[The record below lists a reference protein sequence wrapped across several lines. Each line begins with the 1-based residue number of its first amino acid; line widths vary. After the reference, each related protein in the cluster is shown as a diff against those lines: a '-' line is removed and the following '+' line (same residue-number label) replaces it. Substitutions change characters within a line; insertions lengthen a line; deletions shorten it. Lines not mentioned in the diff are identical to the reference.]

1 MNSSDRP
8 QRPIST
14 DMLEAFLKVAECRSV
29 SQAAV
34 SLDVAKSLISKR
46 IAQLEERLETTLFSR
61 STRKVALTP
70 AGETY
75 VDYAKRALAEVSDGM
90 ERVRSLRTE
99 LSGNLRLTAP
109 VSWGQRVLA
118 KHLPEFLKL
127 HPSLEIDLML
137 TDRMMD
143 MAAERIDV
151 ALRWSSHS
159 QHERHGTPL
168 TEIKWFLTAAPAY
181 IAQHGLPAEPAE
193 LNDHACVYYRRDN
206 TDDHWTLQHNLTPNP
221 SEPRHVE
228 VKVSGRYRVD
238 NPEAVLEAA
247 LAGMGI
253 ALLPDYL
260 CVPAI
265 EQGSLVKVL
274 TPWTPQ
280 TKFGT
285 HIVALCPPDRKK
297 ISRNQALID
306 DLQRAMSQGS

>member
-1 MNSSDRP
+1 MSMLERQ

-14 DMLEAFLKVAECRSV
+14 DMLAAFLEVAECRSV

-34 SLDVAKSLISKR
+34 SLDVAKSLVSKR

-75 VDYAKRALAEVSDGM
+75 VDYAKRALAEVADGM

-118 KHLPEFLKL
+118 KHLPEFLKM

-137 TDRMMD
+137 NDRMMD
-143 MAAERIDV
+143 MATERIDV

-159 QHERHGTPL
+159 HHERHGTPL
-168 TEIKWFLTAAPAY
+168 TEIKWYLTAAPAY
-181 IAQHGLPAEPAE
+181 IAKFGLPAEPVE
-193 LNDHACVYYRRDN
+193 LNDHACLYYRRDN
-206 TDDHWTLQHNLTPNP
+206 TDDHWTLQHNLAAKQ
-221 SEPRHVE
+221 SALRHVE
-228 VKVSGRYRVD
+228 VNVGGRYRVD
-238 NPEAVLEAA
+238 NPEVVLESAT
-247 LAGMGI
+247 AGMGI

-260 CVPAI
+260 CVQAI
-265 EQGSLVKVL
+265 EKGILVKVL
-274 TPWTPQ
+274 TPWTPL

-297 ISRNQALID
+297 ISRNQSLID
-306 DLQRAMSQGS
+306 YLQRAMSQD

>member
-1 MNSSDRP
+1 MTTPERQ

-14 DMLEAFLKVAECRSV
+14 DMLAAFLMVAECRSV

-118 KHLPEFLKL
+118 KHLPEFLKI

-143 MAAERIDV
+143 IATERIDV

-159 QHERHGTPL
+159 QNERHGTPL

-181 IAQHGLPAEPAE
+181 ITQHGLP
-193 LNDHACVYYRRDN
+193 
-206 TDDHWTLQHNLTPNP
+206 
-221 SEPRHVE
+221 SEPVE
-228 VKVSGRYRVD
+228 
-238 NPEAVLEAA
+238 
-247 LAGMGI
+247 
-253 ALLPDYL
+253 
-260 CVPAI
+260 
-265 EQGSLVKVL
+265 
-274 TPWTPQ
+274 
-280 TKFGT
+280 
-285 HIVALCPPDRKK
+285 
-297 ISRNQALID
+297 
-306 DLQRAMSQGS
+306 

>member
-1 MNSSDRP
+1 MTMHKP
-8 QRPIST
+8 QQRPIST
-14 DMLEAFLKVAECRSV
+14 DMLAAFLKVAECRSV
-29 SQAAV
+29 SQAAD
-34 SLDVAKSLISKR
+34 SLDVAKGLISKR

-99 LSGNLRLTAP
+99 LNGTLRLTAP

-118 KHLPEFLKL
+118 KHLPEFLKM

-137 TDRMMD
+137 NDRMMD
-143 MAAERIDV
+143 MAPERIDV

-159 QHERHGTPL
+159 NKERQGTPL

-181 IAQHGLPAEPAE
+181 IAQFGLPAEPVE
-193 LNDHACVYYRRDN
+193 LNDHACLYYRRDS
-206 TDDHWTLQHNLTPNP
+206 TDDHWTLQNKLAANQSTP
-221 SEPRHVE
+221 STVE
-228 VKVSGRYRVD
+228 VNVSGRYRVD
-238 NPEAVLEAA
+238 NPEAVLESAT
-247 LAGMGI
+247 AGMGI

-260 CVPAI
+260 CVQAI
-265 EQGSLVKVL
+265 EKGNLVKVL
-274 TPWTPQ
+274 SSWTPL

-306 DLQRAMSQGS
+306 YLQRAMSQD

>member
-1 MNSSDRP
+1 
-8 QRPIST
+8 
-14 DMLEAFLKVAECRSV
+14 
-29 SQAAV
+29 
-34 SLDVAKSLISKR
+34 
-46 IAQLEERLETTLFSR
+46 LFSR

-118 KHLPEFLKL
+118 KHLPEFLKM
-127 HPSLEIDLML
+127 HPSLEIDLIL

-168 TEIKWFLTAAPAY
+168 TEISWFLTAAPAY
-181 IAQHGLPAEPAE
+181 IAQHGLPSEPVE
-193 LNDHACVYYRRDN
+193 LNDHACLYYRRDN
-206 TDDHWTLQHNLTPNP
+206 TDDHWTLQHNLAATQNK
-221 SEPRHVE
+221 PRHVE
-228 VKVSGRYRVD
+228 VKVGGRYRVD
-238 NPEAVLEAA
+238 NPEAVLESAT
-247 LAGMGI
+247 AGMGI

-260 CVPAI
+260 CISAI

-285 HIVALCPPDRKK
+285 HIVAMCPPERKK

-306 DLQRAMSQGS
+306 YLQSAMSQDG